1 MTSKVFSPNE
11 AKSPYNLLNSSFFN
25 LPYNIKVGFYS
36 LRSQGE
42 FVVCQ
47 ARLLIYL
54 SWPSQQ
60 KEVFLSL
67 FHIWGSLSYEVV
79 AYPRPEMKHEAEF
92 KPRSRGKVPAST
104 SSGWILILLIRFAQK
119 LPSEKLALQPVIFPN
134 AKMILAF
141 SVSSPCLSE
150 TSHC

>member
-11 AKSPYNLLNSSFFN
+11 AESPYDLLNFSFFN

-42 FVVCQ
+42 FVVYK
-47 ARLLIYL
+47 ARLFIYL
-54 SWPSQQ
+54 SWLSQQ
-60 KEVFLSL
+60 KEVFLSIS
-67 FHIWGSLSYEVV
+67 HIWGSWGCEVP

-92 KPRSRGKVPAST
+92 KPRSRCKVPAST
-104 SSGWILILLIRFAQK
+104 SSNWILILLIGFAQK